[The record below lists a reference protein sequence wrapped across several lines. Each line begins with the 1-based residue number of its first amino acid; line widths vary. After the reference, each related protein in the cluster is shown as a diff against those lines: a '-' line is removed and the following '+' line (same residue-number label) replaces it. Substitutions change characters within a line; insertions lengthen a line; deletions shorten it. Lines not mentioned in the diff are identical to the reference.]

1 MGFLTGFV
9 TGAAGQVN
17 ADYADAQKT
26 RDTQFARQQAM
37 VDKVAADNDG
47 MRKQAQS
54 IAERQNSYMG
64 QYSIPSDM
72 AYTLATDP
80 AVDKM
85 DPDKRADYIGRLKPT
100 GNYIPP
106 QQAAPDKTIPG
117 FQQQRGVLG
126 GGNINVPPQTVPNSG
141 SPQMPA
147 RQTYAPGPPQP
158 DYRRDYGPFPVPTQP
173 GQAEA
178 QQRVAAGNVHNG
190 QPPDPNDVTLAYSK
204 DPKEIRNTSI
214 QSTADRLSKGE
225 LADPVAAEN
234 YYQQISGLKKPS
246 GFDWSQIQA
255 TGKNNPTDDAK
266 QKEIDRIMSQHP
278 ERTRQEVTDAV
289 YGMTGVTETPSGET
303 KVTNKLTGEGKTI
316 QNPFT
321 APPQSRNEAMTWLR
335 QAPNMIRQSEAVTQ
349 LFDAAPNAAGISGV
363 AIDKVGGEAINGLR
377 AIGATTIA
385 DTVNKS
391 FGVDKVQN
399 ARNALTAFNAALA
412 KPLTEDS
419 RVPVYVRQQL
429 SQITADDTHHT
440 LEQIKDSNAMI
451 RTYYLANALD
461 NMNVAG
467 YTVPKGLNST
477 DPAVLMPA
485 IAQFK
490 ADVTSGGGKG
500 FGMNLGPASMKSL
513 VKMAINV
520 AHGNDPYDL
529 TQVFGDIRKQNGP
542 NQQ

>member
-1 MGFLTGFV
+1 MGFLSGFV

-141 SPQMPA
+141 SPQMPG

-158 DYRRDYGPFPVPTQP
+158 DYRKDYGPFPVPTQP

-204 DPKEIRNTSI
+204 DPKEVRNTSI

-225 LADPVAAEN
+225 LADPTSAEN

-255 TGKNNPTDDAK
+255 TGKNQNNEDAK
-266 QKEIDRIMSQHP
+266 QKEFDRLKAAHP
-278 ERTRQEVTDAV
+278 DTPDAQIWDNV
-289 YGMTGVTETPSGET
+289 YQQIAVTETPGGET
-303 KVTNKLTGEGKTI
+303 KSTNKITGVGNTA

-321 APPQSRNEAMTWLR
+321 VPPQNRTDAINWLAH
-335 QAPNMIRQSEAVTQ
+335 APNMIRQSEAVTQ
-349 LFDAAPNAAGISGV
+349 LFDAAPNAAGIT
-363 AIDKVGGEAINGLR
+363 GEAADKIGGQAVNGLR
-377 AIGATTIA
+377 ALGATSIA
-385 DTVNKS
+385 DTVNKT
-391 FGVDKVQN
+391 FGIDKIQN

-412 KPLTEDS
+412 KPLTQDS
-419 RVPVYVRQQL
+419 RVPVYVREQL
-429 SQITADDTHHT
+429 TQITADDTHHT

-451 RTYYLANALD
+451 RTYYLANAID
-461 NMNVAG
+461 NMKVAG
-467 YTVPKGLNST
+467 YELPKGLNST

-485 IAQFK
+485 IAEFK
-490 ADVTSGGGKG
+490 SAVSSGGGKG
-500 FGMNLGPASMKSL
+500 FSMNLGPASMKSL